1 MLRSLAALIVLCPL
15 ASAQTTWRVAT
26 DPGPGV
32 DFTSIQAA
40 VDAATDGDLILVD
53 GGNYQE
59 TVHIAGKGLTVQ
71 GTGSTSLF
79 LPPEGLGGEPL
90 LDIRDVSASQEVH
103 FRAISLIRVTGL
115 AGSAAHIADC
125 DGAVWIE
132 EIFLDTYDGHGVVV
146 EQSGNVVLSELFIQ
160 SNAAAKDELGNAQP
174 SHGLV
179 VSGGS
184 LVHAFQVSASGSHT
198 PPLFSVNPLPAV
210 GGSGCVATDSQ
221 VHFHGGDLQGGSGGS
236 FLIDGCLTAAAG
248 GPALET
254 VVDLG
259 PFTEVRL
266 KGTQLQAGISGA
278 ADSGCAVQPPATPAI
293 VDPGAS
299 VISIPGSPRLLS
311 VPSVPT
317 ALGAFELQIEGQP
330 NEGFAVFASG
340 GITPGIQFIN
350 LIGQSFLDAS
360 GLFLVSVGGL
370 DSLGFGGLVDT
381 FDNPGPPVQVHVQAV
396 VVDGNG
402 LLHLT
407 DPGTILFP

>member
-1 MLRSLAALIVLCPL
+1 MLRSLTALIVLCPL

-79 LPPEGLGGEPL
+79 LPPEGLGGEAL
-90 LDIRDVSASQEVH
+90 LDIRDVSAGQEVH

-115 AGSAAHIADC
+115 AGHAAHVADC
-125 DGAVWIE
+125 AGPVWLE

-146 EQSGNVVLSELFIQ
+146 EQSSNVVLSELFIQ
-160 SNAAAKDELGNAQP
+160 SNAAAKDEQGDAQP

-179 VSGGS
+179 VGGGS

-198 PPLFSVNPLPAV
+198 PPLFSVNPLPAT
-210 GGSGCVATDSQ
+210 GGSGCVVIDS
-221 VHFHGGDLQGGSGGS
+221 VVRFHGGDLQGGSGGS

-248 GPALET
+248 GPALEAL
-254 VVDLG
+254 VDLG
-259 PFTEVRL
+259 PFTEVTL
-266 KGTQLQAGISGA
+266 KGTQLQAGISGT
-278 ADSGCAVQPPATPAI
+278 ADAGCALQPPPTPTI
-293 VDPGAS
+293 VDPTGG
-299 VISIPGSPRLLS
+299 VQTLPGSPRLLS

-317 ALGAFELQIEGQP
+317 ALGAFELQLQGQP
-330 NEGFAVFASG
+330 NEVFAVFASA
-340 GITPGIQFIN
+340 GITPGIDFIN
-350 LIGQSFLDAS
+350 IIGLSFLDPA
-360 GLFLVSVGGL
+360 GLFPVTFGGL
-370 DSLGFGGLVDT
+370 DGLGFGGFVDSFVNT
-381 FDNPGPPVQVHVQAV
+381 GPPVAVHVQAV
-396 VVDGNG
+396 LVDGNG